1 MDDTILLVDDEE
13 DIREVLSISLMDAG
27 YTVYTAENGEEGLRL
42 FHEHRPPVVLTDIKM
57 PGMDGIEL
65 LRRIKTE
72 DPETEVIMITGHG
85 DMDLAIRSFKDEAVD
100 FITKPIDVDALR
112 ISVNRAREKILIRR
126 KLAEYTHHLESLAYE
141 KSKQLEAVRKGM
153 DQYAPDASPDELLSR
168 FKAAFDHLPCYIT
181 VQNPNL
187 RFTAV
192 NSRFREDFGE
202 GEGQFCYTLL
212 RRQSEPCPEC
222 PVRETFGSGGSHQLE
237 TEWTA
242 PDGTVRNVLV
252 MTSPLRNADGV
263 ILHVLSMST
272 DIADVLN
279 LQDHL
284 TSLGLMVGSVSHGIK
299 GMLTGLD
306 GGVYMLNSGL
316 AKENR
321 EQVQEGLD
329 VVKGMVE
336 KIRKMVLDILFYA
349 KDRDLKRER
358 IDATGF
364 AEDLAGVIGPKARE
378 ANVTF
383 TQKIDPSLGDFEV
396 DAGFLRSAIIN
407 VLENAV
413 EACAENASRDRGDE
427 KSFTPTNTIEF
438 AVESENG
445 RIRFDVSDTGVGMD
459 EETRRH
465 MFDLFFSA
473 KGRKGTGLGL
483 FIANKVIQQ
492 HGGEI
497 QVESEVG
504 EGTKISVFVPKIPPA
519 PL

>member
-1 MDDTILLVDDEE
+1 MNDTILLVDDEE

-27 YTVYTAENGEEGLRL
+27 YTVYTAENGEEGLRR
-42 FHEHRPPVVLTDIKM
+42 FREARPPVVLTDIKM

-65 LRRIKTE
+65 LRRIKAE

-126 KLAEYTHHLESLAYE
+126 KLSEYTHHLESLAYE

-153 DQYAPDASPDELLSR
+153 DEFSPDASPADLLDR
-168 FKAAFDHLPCYIT
+168 FKAAFDHLPCYIA
-181 VQNPNL
+181 VQNPDL

-192 NSRFREDFGE
+192 NSRFREDFGD
-202 GEGQFCYTLL
+202 GEGQYCYVIL
-212 RRQSEPCPEC
+212 RGQSDPCPEC
-222 PVRETFGSGGSHQLE
+222 PVRETFDAGGSRQLE

-252 MTSPLRNADGV
+252 MTSPLRDAAGE

-272 DIADVLN
+272 DIADVLD

-306 GGVYMLNSGL
+306 GGVYLLNSGL

-321 EQVQEGLD
+321 DQVQEGLD

-358 IDATGF
+358 IDIAGF
-364 AEDLAGVIGPKARE
+364 AEDLAGVVAAKARD
-378 ANVTF
+378 AGVAFN
-383 TQKIDPSLGDFEV
+383 KRIDPELGDFEV
-396 DAGFLRSAIIN
+396 DAGFLRSALIN
-407 VLENAV
+407 ILENAV
-413 EACAENASRDRGDE
+413 EACEDARTAGRRGE
-427 KSFTPTNTIEF
+427 KSFAPTQKIDF
-438 AVESENG
+438 IVESENG
-445 RIRFDVSDTGVGMD
+445 RIRFDVRDTGVGMD
-459 EETRRH
+459 EETRRG

-483 FIANKVIQQ
+483 FIANKIVQQ

-497 QVESEVG
+497 EVESALG
-504 EGTKISVFVPKIPPA
+504 EGTTISVFVPKQG
-519 PL
+519 